1 MSATTTRKRGN
12 HAANQA
18 SDVASSLTDSAKK
31 QVFEVRDV
39 AKDAVVSGT
48 WAYPLLVSQK
58 ASHFQNSEA
67 DIQGYLLP
75 RLSYANLLLLLRAPI
90 LTDPDPS
97 LVKPLVPTILRGILI
112 SLAIVAGM
120 FFFTY
125 LPQVAVLAFISG
137 PLGMRALLRVG
148 TESNADFQPSSRL
161 YP

>member
-58 ASHFQNSEA
+58 ASHFQTSEA
-67 DIQGYLLP
+67 DRKGCLLP
-75 RLSYANLLLLLRAPI
+75 RLSYANLLLLLLLRAPI
-90 LTDPDPS
+90 LIDPDPS

-137 PLGMRALLRVG
+137 PLGMCTL
-148 TESNADFQPSSRL
+148 
-161 YP
+161 